1 MLRPTL
7 HASPTAFFAGI
18 FKHHV
23 VLWEVQQAGARLC
36 WKLGDLYEV
45 AGLARSIKKNSSQWI
60 YARWDAWSKF
70 LESIGCPL
78 TLCRS
83 AATGHVN
90 EEERVSARRVVA
102 FTSTPTYGL
111 LALVARC
118 AWGENAFQVEECGLA
133 MQEYMASLLG
143 PLRHGEFKFAFSFD
157 MDNRWLPPSLW
168 VTDAGIVVCC
178 VDGTLDLRPVVQYSQ
193 SVTLPPEQRSVVQAV
208 MAKLGGAVA
217 LNMSLIGLMSLVA
230 KHMGSCKHVLRFF
243 GELCFNLAMHLEAVL
258 CPHHLSCSQVI
269 ELNSKSDRFSFWR
282 VVTEAAPTMNE
293 INSCTGITRAAT
305 IAART

>member
-1 MLRPTL
+1 M
-7 HASPTAFFAGI
+7 
-18 FKHHV
+18 
-23 VLWEVQQAGARLC
+23 
-36 WKLGDLYEV
+36 
-45 AGLARSIKKNSSQWI
+45 
-60 YARWDAWSKF
+60 
-70 LESIGCPL
+70 
-78 TLCRS
+78 
-83 AATGHVN
+83 
-90 EEERVSARRVVA
+90 A

-118 AWGENAFQVEECGLA
+118 AWGENAFQVEQCGLA

-193 SVTLPPEQRSVVQAV
+193 SVNLPPERRSVVEGV

-230 KHMGSCKHVLRFF
+230 KHMGSCKQVLRVCWRALQPRHALGSSLMPSPFVMLAGDRPELRERSFF
-243 GELCFNLAMHLEAVL
+243 HYGGL
-258 CPHHLSCSQVI
+258 
-269 ELNSKSDRFSFWR
+269 
-282 VVTEAAPTMNE
+282 
-293 INSCTGITRAAT
+293 
-305 IAART
+305 